1 MVQPLRADLN
11 IRKDY
16 EQPLLRKLTL
26 QQAKDLV
33 FRIKNI
39 FFNPHSP
46 RTLPFRSKAKP
57 YQKPSLTTLTP
68 EEAKLLLVGR
78 ANLGDEKAA
87 DLLYLLFHDQ
97 KHLQPIHKKDA
108 S

>member
-1 MVQPLRADLN
+1 MVQPPRVQLRM
-11 IRKDY
+11 KTDY
-16 EQPLLRKLTL
+16 ERPLLRKITL

-33 FRIKNI
+33 LRIKNM

-46 RTLPFRSKAKP
+46 RTLPFQPKGTKP

-68 EEAKLLLVGR
+68 EEAKLLLVAR
-78 ANLGDEKAA
+78 ANSGDEEAA
-87 DLLYLLFHDQ
+87 DLLYSLFHDQ
-97 KHLQPIHKKDA
+97 KPLEQKDA